1 MKKMG
6 IIRAMTFVVASLLL
20 VVTNSCVNQE
30 YELSEDRLN
39 LEMTVFQDGLSVPLG
54 STSRIML
61 KDVKDSLLAGLE
73 DTTFLNYFTVGAN
86 GEYGA
91 AISDRLDLSDT
102 LNNLLAQIEIPDVPF
117 SETFSF
123 NLNSVDVSSLT
134 VPESVYE
141 YTEKIGGKISAP
153 DFSFSGFGT
162 DFEVS
167 AELYKYKP
175 SEDILKL
182 DIPEIS
188 RSAELAGLDNNLDN
202 LPEDMLNDEP
212 LPLEELLENPL
223 FPLDMRTSYG
233 PLTSEVSFSI
243 PLPKGITSVEDIVL
257 NDNARL
263 KLSIELTNSL
273 FTEGKITPSLTL
285 DLREIFHLASSDED
299 IIHAEFAI
307 DADGRTP
314 VEKEFYIESL
324 VISDEDWDLVDGCL
338 TLTKDITLTM
348 KGDISHN
355 GIVTTTNHLKNQG
368 TQKMGINFEL
378 EFIDFQVED
387 VKMTVEP
394 ISMDVPRKV
403 VSFSQE
409 LSLPEQIKGIDYVTL
424 SDDSKISMSIEPANM
439 LEGLELEM
447 ASLVLTFPEGIE
459 VEGAQN
465 GVVTY
470 EDVDLSKGF
479 SSHVRIK
486 GITLPAP
493 VNGEIILN
501 KEVSVEAVVKAGGT
515 ISSADLPSTKDK
527 DLSVKV
533 NVEADFAIEDYSV
546 EVTGYDYP
554 VEYSQ
559 DFKFDVTG
567 LEEFGT
573 VSVIPQGE
581 PEIVIEVEMP
591 DIDLQIVADPEDNLV
606 IAFPKML
613 QFGSLPQ
620 EYNYD
625 RNTGTLTFK
634 GQIPP
639 RIVLPVDRL
648 VITPEEEDGKYWA
661 KGEFKVSG
669 GIALEGGSIDKDD
682 VDALTDPACQVG
694 MSATIP
700 EIVMETLA
708 MDQAYEKRIEKSFE
722 IGMLSSDQLPEQLV
736 SIESIE
742 LEDVYFN
749 LSLDASE
756 LPDLG
761 STKLSLEFDI
771 DLPEMIRLDP
781 DNVKEGNVLT
791 VKGELDEDGIIAI
804 DPVKIVGLDL
814 STIDLKEL
822 EDFKET
828 VTIDGKVVLDD
839 IALDVN
845 DWLGKNLEVKVEG
858 GIKDIAIS
866 KVTGKVDFHV
876 DPIGA
881 SVDLSSVRDLLDQ
894 GNLEIT
900 GVENLLSRLTLS
912 ADIKTN
918 IGIPM
923 GAKMLVTPYSGG
935 NPVEDAVWETE
946 ITLNHSQSA
955 DEVMHTRYWISSLEE
970 SKDIYR
976 PEGFTHIHLPLQQY
990 LSDIPDSLSIS
1001 IEAGTDP
1008 EQRCIIEPTQKY
1020 VVEAEYS
1027 AHIPFEFGDGCN
1039 VTYRD
1044 TIPDLPEL
1052 VGQLLAMGDLVLT
1065 GDITSSLPLSIG
1077 LKVNLLDSDG
1087 NKVPLDE
1094 AAATQE
1100 IKGCGPDG
1108 EPVVTEL
1115 YLGIQK
1121 EEGTEFKDVNAIELE
1136 FNLATI
1142 GGVPLSD
1149 NCFLQASLQ
1158 ALVPNGVNVDVNEFI
1173 DENEQ

>member
-1 MKKMG
+1 MG
-6 IIRAMTFVVASLLL
+6 IIRAMTFVVASSLL

-30 YELSEDRLN
+30 YELSEDKLN

-123 NLNSVDVSSLT
+123 NLNTVDVSSLT
-134 VPESVYE
+134 IPESVYE
-141 YTEKIGGKISAP
+141 YTEKIGGMISAP

-162 DFEVS
+162 EFEVS

-175 SEDILKL
+175 SADVLKL
-182 DIPEIS
+182 DFPEIS
-188 RSAELAGLDNNLDN
+188 RGAEFAGLDNNLDE
-202 LPEDMLNDEP
+202 LPSFMLNDEP
-212 LPLEELLENPL
+212 LPLEELLGNPL
-223 FPLDMRTSYG
+223 FPLDIQTSYG

-243 PLPKGITSVEDIVL
+243 PLPKGIKSVEDIVL
-257 NDNARL
+257 SDKARL
-263 KLSIELTNSL
+263 RMSIELTNSL
-273 FTEGKITPSLTL
+273 FTEGKITPSLSL
-285 DLREIFHLASSDED
+285 DLSEIFHLASSDDD
-299 IIHAEFAI
+299 IIYAEFAI
-307 DADGRTP
+307 DADGKTP

-324 VISDEDWDLVDGCL
+324 VISDDDWDFVDGCL
-338 TLTKDITLTM
+338 TLTKDIDLTM
-348 KGDISHN
+348 AGEISHS
-355 GIVTTTNHLKNQG
+355 GIMTTTNHLKNQG

-378 EFIDFQVED
+378 EFVDFQVED
-387 VKMTVEP
+387 VRMTVEP
-394 ISMDVPRKV
+394 ISIEVPKKT
-403 VSFSQE
+403 VSFNQS

-424 SDDSKISMSIEPANM
+424 SDDSRISMSIEPANM
-439 LEGLELEM
+439 LPGLELEM
-447 ASLVLTFPEGIE
+447 ESLVLTFPEGIE

-470 EDVDLSKGF
+470 KDVDLSKGF
-479 SSHVRIK
+479 SSDVKIK
-486 GITLPAP
+486 GITLPTP
-493 VNGEIILN
+493 VNGEIILD

-515 ISSADLPSTKDK
+515 IGSDDLPSTKDN

-573 VSVIPQGE
+573 ISVIPQGE
-581 PEIVIEVEMP
+581 PEIVIEVVMP
-591 DIDLQIVADPEDNLV
+591 ELGLQIVADPQDNLV

-625 RNTGTLTFK
+625 KNAGTITFK
-634 GQIPP
+634 GQIPS
-639 RIVLPVDRL
+639 RIVLPLDRL
-648 VITPEEEDGKYWA
+648 VVTPEEEDGKYWA

-682 VDALTDPACQVG
+682 VAALTDPACQVG
-694 MSATIP
+694 MSARIP
-700 EIVMETLA
+700 EIVMGTLA

-736 SIESIE
+736 SIERIE

-771 DLPEMIRLDP
+771 DLPEMILLDS
-781 DNVKEGNVLT
+781 DNVKDGNVLT
-791 VKGELDEDGIIAI
+791 VKGELDEEGVLAI

-822 EDFKET
+822 EEFKEI

-866 KVTGKVDFHV
+866 KVTGKVDLHV

-894 GNLEIT
+894 GNLEIN

-955 DEVMHTRYWISSLEE
+955 DEVTHTRYWISSLEE

-1008 EQRCIIEPTQKY
+1008 NQLCIIEPIKKY
-1020 VVEAEYS
+1020 IVEAEYS
-1027 AHIPFEFGDGCN
+1027 AHIPFEFGEGCS

-1044 TIPDLPEL
+1044 TIPDLPDV

-1065 GDITSSLPLSIG
+1065 GEITSSLPLSIG
-1077 LKVNLLDSDG
+1077 MKVNLLDSEG

-1094 AAATQE
+1094 TASTQE

-1108 EPVVTEL
+1108 DPVVTEL
-1115 YLGIQK
+1115 YLGLQK
-1121 EEGTEFKDVNAIELE
+1121 KDGAEVQDVSAIELE

-1158 ALVPNGVNVDVNEFI
+1158 ALIPNGVNIDVNELMN
-1173 DENEQ
+1173 ENEQ

>member
-1 MKKMG
+1 MG
-6 IIRAMTFVVASLLL
+6 IIRAMTFVVASSLL

-30 YELSEDRLN
+30 YELSEDKLD

-54 STSRIML
+54 STSKIML
-61 KDVKDSLLAGLE
+61 KNVKDSLLAGLE

-123 NLNSVDVSSLT
+123 NLNTVDVSSLT
-134 VPESVYE
+134 IPESVYE
-141 YTEKIGGKISAP
+141 YTEKIGGMISAP
-153 DFSFSGFGT
+153 DFSFDGFGT
-162 DFEVS
+162 EFEVS

-175 SEDILKL
+175 SADVLKL
-182 DIPEIS
+182 DFPEIS
-188 RSAELAGLDNNLDN
+188 RGAEFAGLENNLDE
-202 LPEDMLNDEP
+202 LPSFMLNDEP
-212 LPLEELLENPL
+212 LPLEELLGNPL
-223 FPLDMRTSYG
+223 FPLDIQTSYG

-257 NDNARL
+257 NDKARL
-263 KLSIELTNSL
+263 RMSVELTNSL
-273 FTEGKITPSLTL
+273 FTEGKITPSLSL
-285 DLREIFHLASSDED
+285 DLSEIFHLASSDDD
-299 IIHAEFAI
+299 IIYAEFAI
-307 DADGRTP
+307 DADGKTP

-324 VISDEDWDLVDGCL
+324 VISDDDWDFVDGCL
-338 TLTKDITLTM
+338 TLTKDIDLTM
-348 KGDISHN
+348 AGEISHS
-355 GIVTTTNHLKNQG
+355 GIMTTTNHLKNQG

-378 EFIDFQVED
+378 EFVDFQVED
-387 VKMTVEP
+387 VRMTVEP
-394 ISMDVPRKV
+394 ISIEVPKKT
-403 VSFSQE
+403 VSFNQS

-439 LEGLELEM
+439 LPGLELEM
-447 ASLVLTFPEGIE
+447 ESLVLTFPEGIE

-470 EDVDLSKGF
+470 KDVDLSEGF
-479 SSHVRIK
+479 SSDVKIK
-486 GITLPAP
+486 GITLPTP
-493 VNGEIILN
+493 VNGEIILD

-515 ISSADLPSTKDK
+515 IGSADLPSTKDN

-573 VSVIPQGE
+573 ISVIPQGE
-581 PEIVIEVEMP
+581 PEIVIEVVMP
-591 DIDLQIVADPEDNLV
+591 ELGLQIVADPQDNLV

-625 RNTGTLTFK
+625 KNAGTITFK
-634 GQIPP
+634 GQIPS
-639 RIVLPVDRL
+639 RIVLPLDRL
-648 VITPEEEDGKYWA
+648 VVTPEEEDGKYWA

-682 VDALTDPACQVG
+682 VAALTDPACQVG
-694 MSATIP
+694 MSARIP
-700 EIVMETLA
+700 EIVMGTLA

-736 SIESIE
+736 SIERIE

-771 DLPEMIRLDP
+771 DLPEMILLDS
-781 DNVKEGNVLT
+781 DNVKDGNVLT
-791 VKGELDEDGIIAI
+791 VKGELDEEGVLAI

-822 EDFKET
+822 EEFKET

-866 KVTGKVDFHV
+866 KVTGKVDLHV

-894 GNLEIT
+894 GNLEIN

-955 DEVMHTRYWISSLEE
+955 DEVTHTRYWISSLEE

-1008 EQRCIIEPTQKY
+1008 EQLCVIEPIKKY
-1020 VVEAEYS
+1020 IVEAEYS
-1027 AHIPFEFGDGCN
+1027 AHIPFEFGEGCS

-1044 TIPDLPEL
+1044 TIPDLPDV

-1065 GDITSSLPLSIG
+1065 GEITSSLPLSIG
-1077 LKVNLLDSDG
+1077 MKVNLLDSEG

-1094 AAATQE
+1094 TASTQE

-1115 YLGIQK
+1115 YLGLQK
-1121 EEGTEFKDVNAIELE
+1121 KDGAEVQDVSAIELE

-1158 ALVPNGVNVDVNEFI
+1158 ALIPNGVNVDVNELMN
-1173 DENEQ
+1173 ENEQ